1 MNVRFS
7 SHNPGRMKPV
17 PIQSP
22 ILLVKGNVMVKHPH
36 LIAVFLIASLIG
48 LPTLSF
54 AKARGSGGGFSS
66 GARGGNSSMGIGS
79 RGSRTYQ
86 DNGAKPIEQSTT
98 PKPSATP
105 PPNAAGAPPMQPAGP
120 ATPSS
125 WWQRNPLLAG
135 IAGGLAGTWIGHMLF
150 GATESS
156 AKTTDAE
163 PGAASNSASNS
174 FGLILLLMLVAAGAL
189 YYFKKVRQNPAPV
202 FTGLSRST
210 AATGSLLDISS
221 NSTDRSMTDTAYTVT
236 TEDKAVFQQLL
247 TAIQSAWSAQDVAT
261 LRPFV
266 TPEMLSY
273 FSTALAEDNSR
284 GVENHVEG
292 VELLKGDVREA
303 WSEND
308 TDYATVDLR
317 WSARDYTVST
327 TVPRGEPGYLIE
339 GSEETATESHEV
351 WTFMRVRDGRWLL
364 SAIQQ

>member
-1 MNVRFS
+1 MLKS
-7 SHNPGRMKPV
+7 SK
-17 PIQSP
+17 
-22 ILLVKGNVMVKHPH
+22 
-36 LIAVFLIASLIG
+36 LIAVCIVASLIG

-86 DNGAKPIEQSTT
+86 DNGAKPIEQSTSQ
-98 PKPSATP
+98 KPSATP
-105 PPNAAGAPPMQPAGP
+105 PPNASGAPPMQPAP
-120 ATPSS
+120 ATS

-156 AKTTDAE
+156 AKTTDTEGAE

-174 FGLILLLMLVAAGAL
+174 FGLILLLMLIGAGAL

-202 FTGLSRST
+202 FTGLSPGT
-210 AATGSLLDISS
+210 AARGSLLDISS
-221 NSTDRSMTDTAYTVT
+221 NRSNDRSTTDTAYTVT
-236 TEDKAVFQQLL
+236 TEDKAAFQQLL
-247 TAIQSAWSAQDVAT
+247 TDIQSAWSAQDVAT
-261 LRPFV
+261 LKRFL

-273 FSTALAEDNSR
+273 FSTALAEDSSR
-284 GVENHVEG
+284 GVQNHVEE

-303 WSEND
+303 WTEDNQ
-308 TDYATVDLR
+308 DYATVDLR
-317 WSARDYTVST
+317 WNARDYTVST
-327 TVPRGEPGYLIE
+327 TIPRGEPGYLIE
-339 GSEETATESHEV
+339 GSETTPTESYEV
-351 WTFMRVRDGRWLL
+351 WTFMRVRDGHWLL

>member
-1 MNVRFS
+1 MLNS
-7 SHNPGRMKPV
+7 SK
-17 PIQSP
+17 
-22 ILLVKGNVMVKHPH
+22 
-36 LIAVFLIASLIG
+36 LITVCIVASLIG

-54 AKARGSGGGFSS
+54 AKARGGGGFSS
-66 GARGGNSSMGIGS
+66 GARGGSSSMGMGS

-98 PKPSATP
+98 TKPSTAP
-105 PPNAAGAPPMQPAGP
+105 PPTNAANSPMAQPAP
-120 ATPSS
+120 AMSPS

-163 PGAASNSASNS
+163 PGSSSNSS
-174 FGLILLLMLVAAGAL
+174 FGLVLLLMLIGAGAL
-189 YYFKKVRQNPAPV
+189 YYFKKVRQRPAPV
-202 FTGLSRST
+202 FTGLSRDTT
-210 AATGSLLDISS
+210 ARGSLLDISAN
-221 NSTDRSMTDTAYTVT
+221 NSTDRPTTGTAYTIT
-236 TEDKAVFQQLL
+236 PEDKAAFQQLL
-247 TAIQSAWSAQDVAT
+247 TDIQSAWSVQDVAA
-261 LRPFV
+261 LRRFL

-284 GVENHVEG
+284 GVQNRVEG

-303 WSEND
+303 WTESA

-317 WSARDYTVST
+317 WNAKDYTVST
-327 TVPRGEPGYLIE
+327 TIPRGEPGYLIE
-339 GSEETATESHEV
+339 GSEETSTETCEV

>member
-1 MNVRFS
+1 
-7 SHNPGRMKPV
+7 
-17 PIQSP
+17 
-22 ILLVKGNVMVKHPH
+22 MVKYSQ
-36 LIAVFLIASLIG
+36 LIAVCLMASLIG
-48 LPTLSF
+48 APTLSF

-66 GARGGNSSMGIGS
+66 GSRGGSSSMGIGS

-98 PKPSATP
+98 PKPSTTSPPQTANGPTP
-105 PPNAAGAPPMQPAGP
+105 QSTPAAPP
-120 ATPSS
+120 S

-150 GATESS
+150 GATESN

-163 PGAASNSASNS
+163 SGATSNSASNS
-174 FGLILLLMLVAAGAL
+174 FGLVLLLMLAGAGAL
-189 YYFKKVRQNPAPV
+189 YYFKRSRQTPAPV

-210 AATGSLLDISS
+210 AERGSLLDISS
-221 NSTDRSMTDTAYTVT
+221 DNSTHRPDTDAYVVT

-247 TAIQSAWSAQDVAT
+247 TDIQSAWSTQDVAA
-261 LRPFV
+261 LRRFL

-284 GVENHVEG
+284 GVQNHVEG

-303 WSEND
+303 WSEGD

-327 TVPRGEPGYLIE
+327 TIPRGEPGYLIE
-339 GSEETATESHEV
+339 GSEETPSESLEV
-351 WTFMRVRDGRWLL
+351 WTFMRVRGGRWLL

>member
-1 MNVRFS
+1 ME
-7 SHNPGRMKPV
+7 PV
-17 PIQSP
+17 PVKSS
-22 ILLVKGNVMVKHPH
+22 ILLVKGNVMVKRSH
-36 LIAVFLIASLIG
+36 LIAVLLIASLIG
-48 LPTLSF
+48 GPTLSF

-66 GARGGNSSMGIGS
+66 GVRGGSSSMGMGS

-98 PKPSATP
+98 SKSSTTP
-105 PPNAAGAPPMQPAGP
+105 PPTNAANSPMAQPAP
-120 ATPSS
+120 TTSPS

-156 AKTTDAE
+156 AKTTDTE
-163 PGAASNSASNS
+163 PGTAASNS
-174 FGLILLLMLVAAGAL
+174 FGLILLLMLMGAGAL
-189 YYFKKVRQNPAPV
+189 YYFKKVRQPPAPV
-202 FTGLSRST
+202 FTGLSHGT
-210 AATGSLLDISS
+210 AARGSLLDISA
-221 NSTDRSMTDTAYTVT
+221 NTTDKPTTDHAYTVT
-236 TEDKAVFQQLL
+236 TEDKAAFQQLL
-247 TAIQSAWSAQDVAT
+247 IEIQSAWSTQDVAA
-261 LRPFV
+261 LRPFL

-284 GVENHVEG
+284 GLQNRVEG

-303 WSEND
+303 WSEGE

-327 TVPRGEPGYLIE
+327 TIPRGEEGYLIE
-339 GSEETATESHEV
+339 GSEDTPSESFEV

>member
-1 MNVRFS
+1 
-7 SHNPGRMKPV
+7 
-17 PIQSP
+17 
-22 ILLVKGNVMVKHPH
+22 MVTRSH

-48 LPTLSF
+48 APSLSF

-66 GARGGNSSMGIGS
+66 GARGGQSSMGIGS

-105 PPNAAGAPPMQPAGP
+105 PPSAAGAPPMQPAP
-120 ATPSS
+120 AAPSS

-156 AKTTDAE
+156 AKTTEAE
-163 PGAASNSASNS
+163 PNAESNSASNS
-174 FGLILLLMLVAAGAL
+174 FGLILLLMLVGAGAL
-189 YYFKKVRQNPAPV
+189 YYFKKIRQNPAPV
-202 FTGLSRST
+202 FTGLSHGT
-210 AATGSLLDISS
+210 AARGSLLDISS
-221 NSTDRSMTDTAYTVT
+221 TSADRPTTDTAYTVT

-247 TAIQSAWSAQDVAT
+247 TDIQSAWSAQDVAA
-261 LRPFV
+261 LRRFL

-284 GVENHVEG
+284 GVENHVEK

-303 WSEND
+303 WSEDD

-317 WSARDYTVST
+317 WSACDYTVST
-327 TVPRGEPGYLIE
+327 TIPRGEPGYLIE

-351 WTFMRVRDGRWLL
+351 WTFLRVRDGRWLL

>member
-1 MNVRFS
+1 MLNS
-7 SHNPGRMKPV
+7 SK
-17 PIQSP
+17 
-22 ILLVKGNVMVKHPH
+22 
-36 LIAVFLIASLIG
+36 LIAVCIVALLIG

-54 AKARGSGGGFSS
+54 AKARGGGGFSS
-66 GARGGNSSMGIGS
+66 GARGGNSSMGMGS

-98 PKPSATP
+98 AKPSTTP
-105 PPNAAGAPPMQPAGP
+105 PPTNAANSPTAQPTP
-120 ATPSS
+120 AMSSS

-163 PGAASNSASNS
+163 QGAASGNS
-174 FGLILLLMLVAAGAL
+174 FGLILLLMLVGAGAF
-189 YYFKKVRQNPAPV
+189 YYFKKIRQRPAPV
-202 FTGLSRST
+202 FTGLSRDT
-210 AATGSLLDISS
+210 AARGSLLDISS
-221 NSTDRSMTDTAYTVT
+221 NNSTDRPATDHAYIVT
-236 TEDKAVFQQLL
+236 TDDKTAFQQLL
-247 TAIQSAWSAQDVAT
+247 IDIQSAWSAQDVAA
-261 LRPFV
+261 LRRYL

-284 GVENHVEG
+284 GVQNHVEG

-303 WSEND
+303 WSEGE

-317 WSARDYTVST
+317 WNARDYTVST
-327 TVPRGEPGYLIE
+327 TIPRGEAGYLIE
-339 GSEETATESHEV
+339 GGEDTPTESCEV

>member
-1 MNVRFS
+1 
-7 SHNPGRMKPV
+7 
-17 PIQSP
+17 
-22 ILLVKGNVMVKHPH
+22 MVKRSH

-48 LPTLSF
+48 GPTLSF

-98 PKPSATP
+98 AKPSATP
-105 PPNAAGAPPMQPAGP
+105 PPNASSAPPMQPAP
-120 ATPSS
+120 AMS

-156 AKTTDAE
+156 AKTTDEE
-163 PGAASNSASNS
+163 PGSASGNS
-174 FGLILLLMLVAAGAL
+174 FGLILLLMLIGAGAL

-202 FTGLSRST
+202 FTGLSGGTT
-210 AATGSLLDISS
+210 ARGSLLDISA
-221 NSTDRSMTDTAYTVT
+221 NSTDRPTTDGAYTVT
-236 TEDKAVFQQLL
+236 TEDKAAFQQLL
-247 TAIQSAWSAQDVAT
+247 TDIQSAWSAQDVAA
-261 LRPFV
+261 LRRCL

-284 GVENHVEG
+284 GVQNHVEG

-317 WSARDYTVST
+317 WNARDYTVST

-339 GSEETATESHEV
+339 GSEDTPTESYEV

>member
-1 MNVRFS
+1 
-7 SHNPGRMKPV
+7 
-17 PIQSP
+17 
-22 ILLVKGNVMVKHPH
+22 MVTRSH

-48 LPTLSF
+48 APTLSF

-66 GARGGNSSMGIGS
+66 GARGGQSSMGIGS

-105 PPNAAGAPPMQPAGP
+105 PPSAAGAPPMQPAS

-156 AKTTDAE
+156 AKTTDTE

-174 FGLILLLMLVAAGAL
+174 FGLILLLMLVGAGAL

-210 AATGSLLDISS
+210 AARGSLLDISS
-221 NSTDRSMTDTAYTVT
+221 NSTDRPTTDTSYTVT
-236 TEDKAVFQQLL
+236 TEDKAAFQQLL
-247 TAIQSAWSAQDVAT
+247 TDIQSAWSAQDVAA
-261 LRPFV
+261 LRRFL

-284 GVENHVEG
+284 SVHNHVEG

-303 WSEND
+303 WSESN

-317 WSARDYTVST
+317 WNARDYTVSAT
-327 TVPRGEPGYLIE
+327 IPRGEPGFLIE
-339 GSEETATESHEV
+339 GSEETPTESCEV

-364 SAIQQ
+364 SAIQE

>member
-1 MNVRFS
+1 
-7 SHNPGRMKPV
+7 
-17 PIQSP
+17 
-22 ILLVKGNVMVKHPH
+22 MVTRSH

-48 LPTLSF
+48 APTLSF

-66 GARGGNSSMGIGS
+66 EARGGQSSMGIGS

-98 PKPSATP
+98 PKQSATP
-105 PPNAAGAPPMQPAGP
+105 PPSAAGAPPMQPAP
-120 ATPSS
+120 AAPSS

-156 AKTTDAE
+156 AKTTEAE
-163 PGAASNSASNS
+163 PSAASNSASNS
-174 FGLILLLMLVAAGAL
+174 FGLILLLMLVGAGAL

-210 AATGSLLDISS
+210 AARESLLDISS
-221 NSTDRSMTDTAYTVT
+221 TSTDRPTTDTAYTVT

-247 TAIQSAWSAQDVAT
+247 TDIQSAWSAQDVTT
-261 LRPFV
+261 LRRFL

-273 FSTALAEDNSR
+273 FSTALAEDKSR

-303 WSEND
+303 WSEGD
-308 TDYATVDLR
+308 THYATVDLR
-317 WSARDYTVST
+317 WNARDYTVST
-327 TVPRGEPGYLIE
+327 TIPRGEPGYLIE
-339 GSEETATESHEV
+339 GDEETPTESYEV
-351 WTFMRVRDGRWLL
+351 WTFMRVQDGRWLL

>member
-1 MNVRFS
+1 MLKS
-7 SHNPGRMKPV
+7 S
-17 PIQSP
+17 Q
-22 ILLVKGNVMVKHPH
+22 
-36 LIAVFLIASLIG
+36 LIAVCIVASLIG

-98 PKPSATP
+98 PKPSTTP
-105 PPNAAGAPPMQPAGP
+105 PPNASGAPPMQPTP

-156 AKTTDAE
+156 AKTTDTE
-163 PGAASNSASNS
+163 SGAAPASNNS
-174 FGLILLLMLVAAGAL
+174 FGLILLLLAVGMGAV
-189 YYFKKVRQNPAPV
+189 YFFRKSKQTHAPV

-210 AATGSLLDISS
+210 AARGSLLDISP
-221 NSTDRSMTDTAYTVT
+221 NSATDGPTADHAYTVT
-236 TEDKAVFQQLL
+236 TEDKAAFQQLL
-247 TAIQSAWSAQDVAT
+247 TDIQSAWSTQDVAA
-261 LRPFV
+261 LRPFL

-273 FSTALAEDNSR
+273 FSTALAEDSSR
-284 GVENHVEG
+284 GVQNHVEG

-303 WSEND
+303 WSEGNQ
-308 TDYATVDLR
+308 DYATVDLR
-317 WSARDYTVST
+317 WNARDYTVST
-327 TVPRGEPGYLIE
+327 TIPRGEPGYLIE
-339 GSEETATESHEV
+339 GSEDTPTESYEV
-351 WTFMRVRDGRWLL
+351 WTFMRVRNGRWLL